1 MLKKS
6 EFNFSSFS
14 NERTI
19 DLKVEKKKLLPFTA
33 KHFFEYQSFLSVFP
47 ESVLVFDVKFGVRN
61 EMDSKTNEIKKGKI
75 EFNEKLKN

>member
-1 MLKKS
+1 MIKKMEQLVMLKKS

-33 KHFFEYQSFLSVFP
+33 KHFFEY
-47 ESVLVFDVKFGVRN
+47 
-61 EMDSKTNEIKKGKI
+61 
-75 EFNEKLKN
+75 